1 MPPLY
6 SANLRHGIAPAFRC
20 YYTIRQSGE
29 NAMLSRRLPYSFLAA
44 VLIAVLP
51 SAPSLAVTAKE
62 KMATCKFGADDQKL
76 EGAARAK
83 FMKNCMANRNDPR
96 GPASGAAGGPPPA
109 AGGVPPPPKQ

>member
-1 MPPLY
+1 
-6 SANLRHGIAPAFRC
+6 
-20 YYTIRQSGE
+20 
-29 NAMLSRRLPYSFLAA
+29 MLSYASRTLFLTA

-83 FMKNCMANRNDPR
+83 FLKNCMANRNDPR
-96 GPASGAAGGPPPA
+96 GPAAGAAGATPPA
-109 AGGVPPPPKQ
+109 AGGAPPPPKQ